1 MSSFTSPDLLERR
14 NNAATVKKVMLEK
27 FRVARQEPAFE
38 QQRLKRIA
46 VNEARAFRGVERE
59 AAKKVR
65 EAELAAQAAR
75 AAELAAQAHREAGK
89 PRRSLRLKRPNAM
102 RRWPRSK
109 KPSAMPGTQHARPQK
124 KSGGAGTSGFRSIT
138 AIQYPRWVISGHF
151 AVQSTC
157 PLYPQ

>member
-1 MSSFTSPDLLERR
+1 MSSFTSPDLRERR

-27 FRVARQEPAFE
+27 FRVARQDPLSNSNALKGSPSMRRELSAASNAKP
-38 QQRLKRIA
+38 QRRCVRRNWPRKRRA
-46 VNEARAFRGVERE
+46 PPNSPRRRTARPR
-59 AAKKVR
+59 
-65 EAELAAQAAR
+65 
-75 AAELAAQAHREAGK
+75 K

-124 KSGGAGTSGFRSIT
+124 RSGGAGTSGFRSIT
-138 AIQYPRWVISGHF
+138 AIQDPRWVISGHF

>member
-75 AAELAAQAHREAGK
+75 AAELAAQAHREAEK
-89 PRRSLRLKRPNAM
+89 AEALAKAEAAERDAALATEQKAERDARYAARKAAKKIRRR
-102 RRWPRSK
+102 
-109 KPSAMPGTQHARPQK
+109 G
-124 KSGGAGTSGFRSIT
+124 
-138 AIQYPRWVISGHF
+138 Y
-151 AVQSTC
+151 
-157 PLYPQ
+157 